1 MDSRLTLKE
10 IVGEVLRLMCPAFNA
25 GHVSHESELLPGC
38 SDNDDTR
45 TEKMEIGIKIQIE
58 V

>member
-1 MDSRLTLKE
+1 MTLKE

-45 TEKMEIGIKIQIE
+45 TEKMEIGIKIRIE